1 MIDHIMVDQLHCP
14 LVCHTQHNDEPIK
27 IKILFNN
34 GVKMKIGVVT

>member
-14 LVCHTQHNDEPIK
+14 LVCHTQHNGEPTK

-34 GVKMKIGVVT
+34 GIKMEIRVVT